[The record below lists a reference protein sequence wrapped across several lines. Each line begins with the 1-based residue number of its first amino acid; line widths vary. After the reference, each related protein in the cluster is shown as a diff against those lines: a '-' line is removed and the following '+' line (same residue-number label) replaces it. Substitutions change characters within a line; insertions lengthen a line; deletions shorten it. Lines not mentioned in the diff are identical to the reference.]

1 MYQTGIIFQIMV
13 GYGLLLE
20 HYPLVYSHKREGWLY
35 YERGTSNP
43 WVYFDYNSQQW
54 EEWFNENLF

>member
-13 GYGLLLE
+13 GYGLLLSIILSFT
-20 HYPLVYSHKREGWLY
+20 HISAEGWLY

-54 EEWFNENLF
+54 EEWFNEKPF